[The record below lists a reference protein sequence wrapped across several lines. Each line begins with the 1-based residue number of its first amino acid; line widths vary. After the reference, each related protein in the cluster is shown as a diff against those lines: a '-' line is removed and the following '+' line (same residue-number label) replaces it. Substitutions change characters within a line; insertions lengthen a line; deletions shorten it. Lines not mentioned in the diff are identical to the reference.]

1 MVTPG
6 QLNRRAAFFE
16 QLAAMISAGVPL
28 TKAMEMAGRNRS
40 IGVSTKVIQQLTRH
54 LHEGHTFTDA
64 MQLVSGQKQSGVEV
78 TLKPSKE
85 YWLPDFD
92 IALLSAGEESGRL
105 DTTFRL
111 LARYYASRAKIIRD
125 TIASL
130 IITIITL
137 HVFLIVLPLPY
148 FVAFFW
154 GLINGQYAACIP
166 YLVWIVVVFG
176 GLYGAVWFVAFM
188 CQGNRGEGVRGI
200 VELIFSIVPILRA
213 AVKYLV
219 VARLSMALG
228 ALLNSGVSMIRAWE
242 MAVAACGSPSL
253 RREILRW
260 TPELE
265 TGTTPADMVGQ
276 IAYFPEM
283 FVQLYQSGEISGKL
297 DESLT
302 RLHAYFEEEGFRKLQ
317 TFCRILNMVIYFSIA
332 LMVGVFV
339 IHFWMHYYGDM
350 LNNI

>member
-6 QLNRRAAFFE
+6 QLNRRAALFE

-40 IGVSTKVIQQLTRH
+40 AGVSTKVIQQITHYLQ
-54 LHEGHTFTDA
+54 EGHTFTDA
-64 MQLVSGQKQSGVEV
+64 MQLVSGQKRGVDV
-78 TLKPSKE
+78 TLKPIKT
-85 YWLPDFD
+85 YWLADFD

-105 DTTFRL
+105 DATFRL

-125 TIASL
+125 TISGL

-137 HVFLIVLPLPY
+137 HVFLIILPLPY

-154 GLINGQYAACIP
+154 GLVNGQYAAGIP
-166 YLVWIVVVFG
+166 YLVWLVVVFG

-188 CQGNRGEGVRGI
+188 CQGNRGEGVRRT
-200 VELIFSIVPILRA
+200 VEAVFGIVPILRTA
-213 AVKYLV
+213 IKYLV
-219 VARLSMALG
+219 VARLSMALD
-228 ALLNSGVSMIRAWE
+228 ALLNSGVPMIRAWE
-242 MAVAACGSPSL
+242 MAVAASGSPSL
-253 RREILRW
+253 KREVLRW
-260 TPELE
+260 TPEME

-276 IAYFPEM
+276 IAYFPEI

-302 RLHAYFEEEGFRKLQ
+302 RLHTYFEEEGFRKLQ

-332 LMVGVFV
+332 IMVGVFV